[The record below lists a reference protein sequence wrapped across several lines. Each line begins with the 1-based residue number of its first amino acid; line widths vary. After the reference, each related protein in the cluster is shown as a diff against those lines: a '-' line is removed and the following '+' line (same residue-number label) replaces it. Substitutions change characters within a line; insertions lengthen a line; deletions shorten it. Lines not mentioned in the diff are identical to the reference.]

1 MLCGCSCWVSLNAD
15 PAARRS
21 RDRKQLPASEGS
33 NCGGSTRGSRRHSLG
48 AQTNTSES
56 STLQGGS
63 LVLLSKQ
70 VASAQQGP
78 SVRFERPDEERGLTY
93 ILCEAQFSSILAS
106 SPCCPCRRSWNAGSC
121 GSPSC
126 RWGRRQLEA
135 RALPASG
142 SGAGVGSQTA
152 PSRSL
157 VTLSPSPVA
166 ELSTCPASRLRPDG
180 DQGPSR
186 LPLAGRFPHSWDTLG
201 NSKGE
206 TRNLIIWGQ
215 HSAGWGQ
222 ALTLGSRAAS
232 PSGRQEM
239 NSEPRSMRS
248 RVRRIP
254 AGQSWG
260 HTLLFLTLR
269 RAPPP
274 PFLLFLLPALLTN
287 PSGPGCKHI
296 LLINNKLHLQSITHF
311 PKINLGAA
319 VHGFPWKIKSAPQ
332 TSETLSHHFM
342 FFPFAHFP
350 PRKIYNFHE
359 ELPCTLMF

>member
-180 DQGPSR
+180 PGPLTAPSSREIPTQLGHPGQLQGGDEESDHLGTAQCRLGPSSDTR
-186 LPLAGRFPHSWDTLG
+186 EPRGLAQWAAGKELRTSQHEIPCQEDPSRSVLGPHPPLPHPPEGSPTPL
-201 NSKGE
+201 
-206 TRNLIIWGQ
+206 LIIPSSS
-215 HSAGWGQ
+215 SA
-222 ALTLGSRAAS
+222 
-232 PSGRQEM
+232 
-239 NSEPRSMRS
+239 N
-248 RVRRIP
+248 
-254 AGQSWG
+254 
-260 HTLLFLTLR
+260 
-269 RAPPP
+269 
-274 PFLLFLLPALLTN
+274 
-287 PSGPGCKHI
+287 
-296 LLINNKLHLQSITHF
+296 
-311 PKINLGAA
+311 
-319 VHGFPWKIKSAPQ
+319 
-332 TSETLSHHFM
+332 
-342 FFPFAHFP
+342 
-350 PRKIYNFHE
+350 
-359 ELPCTLMF
+359 